1 MTHHYKG
8 KFVIL
13 DGLDGSGKGTCI
25 EGLKEKLTDEG
36 KKVFDLCR
44 YWKENKKELDFN
56 ELKQYDVVITE
67 EPTHIGVGKVIR
79 NEMIADNGRK
89 YSAMATAQAYALDR
103 LVLYNKVILPLLNE
117 GRIIIQSRSVS
128 SSLTYQRLQ
137 SEEQGEPLTLNEIVS
152 MEGNIFALDNAPD
165 LLIILS
171 VRDVEKII
179 PRLKE
184 RDKKDNSIFEKLEF
198 QKKLK
203 GYYESEW
210 FKEIFEKRGTEL
222 SYVYTD
228 KSIED
233 SKEQVLKVYNNF
245 MNNN

>member
-44 YWKENKKELDFN
+44 YWKDNKKDMDFN

-67 EPTHIGVGKVIR
+67 EPTHIGIGKVIR
-79 NEMIADNGRK
+79 DEMIADNGRK
-89 YSAMATAQAYALDR
+89 YSARATAQAYALDR
-103 LVLYNKVILPLLNE
+103 LVLYSKVILPLLNE
-117 GRIIIQSRSVS
+117 GRTIIQSRSVS
-128 SSLTYQRLQ
+128 SSLTYQKLQ

-152 MEGNIFALDNAPD
+152 MGGNIFALDNAPD

-210 FKEIFEKRGTEL
+210 FREIFEKRGTKLE
-222 SYVYTD
+222 YVYTD